1 MDLDTL
7 QPAPDASMS
16 SSILKLAW
24 TGLLSCVLS
33 APDLQAAEA
42 PVVSITTA
50 HQSDREKRTAAQL
63 ERLLKTHDASAWA
76 FTRTVVID
84 ETEIPH
90 SHPVLTLHAR
100 HLKDDELLL
109 STYLHEQ
116 LHWFLSERPKPMQ
129 AAVADLRRAY
139 PRIPVG
145 FPQGSGDEAGNYEHL
160 LVTYLEY
167 QADQILLGAL
177 KAQQVMQFWSTDH
190 YTWIYRNLLRD
201 DSKIRAIVEKHGLVP
216 G

>member
-1 MDLDTL
+1 MPTSILRLTRL
-7 QPAPDASMS
+7 GLLLCALAAPPLHATEAQPA
-16 SSILKLAW
+16 
-24 TGLLSCVLS
+24 
-33 APDLQAAEA
+33 
-42 PVVSITTA
+42 VVSITTA
-50 HQSDREKRTAAQL
+50 HQSEREKRTAAQL

-76 FTRTVVID
+76 FTRTIVID

-116 LHWFLSERPKPMQ
+116 LHWFLTAHPKEVQ
-129 AAVADLRRAY
+129 AAVADLRRLY

-160 LVTYLEY
+160 IVTCLEY
-167 QADQILLGAL
+167 LADQRLLGEL
-177 KAQQVMQFWSTDH
+177 RAQQVMQFWSTDH

-201 DSKIRAIVEKHGLVP
+201 DSKIRAIVKKHGLVP
-216 G
+216 N